1 MENTRA
7 RATAVGALISVRGS
21 STATQVGGVEPLSIS
36 SRRVL
41 VADNDG
47 GSLRGSCHF
56 WQEARY
62 GKSSD
67 VSIFLVSM
75 AISNRTT
82 RCYATMAV
90 GAAARNNHLQDIHV
104 VKRGC
109 HITALQCG
117 VKTDC
122 PTRRRR
128 NPTGTSCTQSD
139 SICGLP
145 PRTVVR
151 CVSVRVSVR
160 LFGAKVD

>member
-21 STATQVGGVEPLSIS
+21 STATQLQPHGDFYRSVVGGVEPLSIS
-36 SRRVL
+36 SRRIL

-109 HITALQCG
+109 HITALECG
-117 VKTDC
+117 EKTDC
-122 PTRRRR
+122 PTRRTQTDSHR
-128 NPTGTSCTQSD
+128 NQLYA
-139 SICGLP
+139 I
-145 PRTVVR
+145 
-151 CVSVRVSVR
+151 
-160 LFGAKVD
+160 